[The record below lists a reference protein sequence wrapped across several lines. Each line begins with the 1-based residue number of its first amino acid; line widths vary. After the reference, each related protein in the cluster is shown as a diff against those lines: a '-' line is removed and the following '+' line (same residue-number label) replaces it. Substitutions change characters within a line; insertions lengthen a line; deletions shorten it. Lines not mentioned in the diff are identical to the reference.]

1 MSKVFLSNQTLQ
13 VLKNYSTINSSILI
27 REGSELKTIS
37 VGENAIAQYT
47 CEESFPQTFGIYDLN
62 QFLAGLS
69 LFESPTLEFNNQE
82 YVYIR
87 GRGRSAKYYFSD
99 PEITLKSAPN
109 KDVNF
114 PGADIQF
121 SLTQEDLTGLQKAAN
136 IYSLPDLVFRS
147 NSGEISLEL
156 RDKEN
161 DTSNGYSQT
170 VVGDTTGD
178 YELTIKVE
186 NIRLHPGDYSVTVSK
201 HLISEWKHQNL
212 DLTYYVALEPEAA

>member
-147 NSGEISLEL
+147 QSGEISLEL

-186 NIRLHPGDYSVTVSK
+186 NIRLHPGDYSVKVSK
-201 HLISEWKHQNL
+201 HLISEWKHHHLN
-212 DLTYYVALEPEAA
+212 LTYYVALEPEAS

>member
-1 MSKVFLSNQTLQ
+1 MNKVFLSTQTLQ

-47 CEESFPQTFGIYDLN
+47 CDESFPQTFGIYDLN

-69 LFESPTLEFNNQE
+69 LFESPTLEFDNAN
-82 YVYIR
+82 YVNIR

-109 KDVNF
+109 KDVKF

-121 SLTQEDLTGLQKAAN
+121 NLTHEDLTGLQRAAGV
-136 IYSLPDLVFRS
+136 YDLPDLVFVS
-147 NSGEISLEL
+147 VDGNISLEL
-156 RDKEN
+156 RDSEN

-170 VVGDTTGD
+170 VVGETTGD
-178 YELTIKVE
+178 YELTVKVE
-186 NIRLHPGDYSVTVSK
+186 NIRLHPGDYSVKVSNK
-201 HLISEWKHQNL
+201 LISEWKHQNL
-212 DLTYYVALEPEAA
+212 DLTYYIALEPERT

>member
-114 PGADIQF
+114 PGADIKF

-147 NSGEISLEL
+147 QSGEISLEL

-186 NIRLHPGDYSVTVSK
+186 NIRLHPGDYTVKVSK
-201 HLISEWKHQNL
+201 QLISEWKHQNL
-212 DLTYYVALEPEAA
+212 DLSYYIALEP

>member
-1 MSKVFLSNQTLQ
+1 MNKVILSDSTLQ

-27 REGSELKTIS
+27 REGNELKTIS

-69 LFESPTLEFNNQE
+69 LFESPTLEFDNANF
-82 YVYIR
+82 VNIR

-109 KDVNF
+109 KDVKF
-114 PGADIQF
+114 PGADIEF
-121 SLTQEDLTGLQKAAN
+121 NLTHEDLGSLQKAAAV
-136 IYSLPDLVFRS
+136 YSLPDLIFSSRD
-147 NSGEISLEL
+147 GEISLNL
-156 RDKEN
+156 RDSEN
-161 DTSNGYSQT
+161 DTSNDYSQS
-170 VVGDTTGD
+170 VVGQSTGD
-178 YELTIKVE
+178 YELAIKVE
-186 NIRLHPGDYSVTVSK
+186 NIRLHAGDYSVKVSK

-212 DLTYYVALEPEAA
+212 DLTYYIALEP

>member
-1 MSKVFLSNQTLQ
+1 MNKVILSNSTLQ

-27 REGSELKTIS
+27 REGNELKTIS

-47 CEESFPQTFGIYDLN
+47 CEETFPQTFGIYDLN

-69 LFESPTLEFNNQE
+69 LFESPTLEFDNANF
-82 YVYIR
+82 VNIR
-87 GRGRSAKYYFSD
+87 GRGRAAKYYFSD

-109 KDVNF
+109 KDVKF
-114 PGADIQF
+114 PGADIEF
-121 SLTQEDLTGLQKAAN
+121 NLTQEDLGSLQKAAAVYN
-136 IYSLPDLVFRS
+136 LPDLVFCS
-147 NSGEISLEL
+147 EGGEISLNL
-156 RDKEN
+156 RDSEN
-161 DTSNGYSQT
+161 DTSNAYSQT

-186 NIRLHPGDYSVTVSK
+186 NIRLHPGDYSVKVSK

-212 DLTYYVALEPEAA
+212 DLTYYIALEP

>member
-147 NSGEISLEL
+147 QSGEISLEL

-186 NIRLHPGDYSVTVSK
+186 NIRLHPGDYSVKVSK
-201 HLISEWKHQNL
+201 HLISEWKHQHLN
-212 DLTYYVALEPEAA
+212 LTYYVALEPEAS

>member
-27 REGSELKTIS
+27 REGNELKTIS

-47 CEESFPQTFGIYDLN
+47 CEEMFPQTFGIYDLN

-69 LFESPTLEFNNQE
+69 LFESPTLEFDNQE

-147 NSGEISLEL
+147 EGGEIALEL
-156 RDKEN
+156 RDNEN

-186 NIRLHPGDYSVTVSK
+186 NIRLHPGDYSVKVSK

-212 DLTYYVALEPEAA
+212 DLSYYIALEP

>member
-27 REGSELKTIS
+27 REGNELKTIS

-47 CEESFPQTFGIYDLN
+47 CEETFPQTFGIYDLN

-69 LFESPTLEFNNQE
+69 LFESPTLEFDNQE

-121 SLTQEDLTGLQKAAN
+121 SLTQEDLSGLQKAAN

-147 NSGEISLEL
+147 QGGEIALEL
-156 RDKEN
+156 RDNEN

-186 NIRLHPGDYSVTVSK
+186 NIRLHPGDYSVKVSK
-201 HLISEWKHQNL
+201 HLISEWKHQSL
-212 DLTYYVALEPEAA
+212 DLSYYIALEP

>member
-121 SLTQEDLTGLQKAAN
+121 SLTQEDLSGLQKAAN

-147 NSGEISLEL
+147 SSGEIALEL
-156 RDKEN
+156 RDNEN

-186 NIRLHPGDYSVTVSK
+186 NIRLHPGDYSVKVSQ

-212 DLTYYVALEPEAA
+212 DLTYYIALEP